1 LERRIYGTLSIY
13 LFKYELSFCH
23 ETICSTSG
31 CVKANY
37 IMSRSTC
44 PSVYFLQQQGQLQD
58 GEQGWTMSRPT
69 TTPYAGTNYFE
80 SRTTQNQEG
89 ENDEYMDVNYVVNAQ
104 SIIESKLKGSQSQVY
119 SRIWI
124 ELQEWVS

>member
-1 LERRIYGTLSIY
+1 
-13 LFKYELSFCH
+13 
-23 ETICSTSG
+23 
-31 CVKANY
+31 
-37 IMSRSTC
+37 MSRSTC

-89 ENDEYMDVNYVVNAQ
+89 ENDEYMDVNYMVNAQ